1 MVGGER
7 RTEVN
12 GRRVN
17 ESVEH
22 LMSSCPLM
30 FSTGTGGF
38 VIIIHYYNNA
48 DEAFVFVWGGEV
60 DCVGVY
66 LN

>member
-22 LMSSCPLM
+22 LILMSSCPLK
-30 FSTGTGGF
+30 F
-38 VIIIHYYNNA
+38 IIIT
-48 DEAFVFVWGGEV
+48 AF
-60 DCVGVY
+60 Y
-66 LN
+66 T